1 MSDIAGTFL
10 RQLGAY
16 FLPAALTLA
25 LQAAPLGMPA
35 DVRGHENT
43 LAKLKTYLLVG
54 NCVKARELYKQLSGK
69 TGQKQ
74 NHKNDFALLLLTVQA
89 RNIHAFKCLIECGAD
104 MSQAGPSQRELLLGE
119 AIWLRDKAAIKLVQE
134 HGGQENK
141 FMRAALG
148 KVKEIDDLLK
158 TNAKASRAIDKEG
171 RSLLH
176 WAAVDGQTL
185 IASHLLKA
193 GAAIDGEPGG
203 KNNNKQGKYR
213 MTPLTV
219 ALDNNCLNC
228 AEFLLDNGAAAA
240 GRKMDERTPMHA
252 AAHMS
257 NLKMMDRLLA
267 AGADTNALDRQGET
281 ALHQAALTGDSIT
294 APYLIAH
301 GANLEI
307 KKKGTEETALALSVQ
322 ADHSNIAELLL
333 KAGADINCRDARGF
347 TPLMVAAKAKNK
359 RLCQLLLA
367 YRADKNALDR
377 QNRTAGKMLPADATN
392 DLKALFYENAQ

>member
-1 MSDIAGTFL
+1 
-10 RQLGAY
+10 
-16 FLPAALTLA
+16 
-25 LQAAPLGMPA
+25 
-35 DVRGHENT
+35 
-43 LAKLKTYLLVG
+43 
-54 NCVKARELYKQLSGK
+54 
-69 TGQKQ
+69 
-74 NHKNDFALLLLTVQA
+74 
-89 RNIHAFKCLIECGAD
+89 
-104 MSQAGPSQRELLLGE
+104 
-119 AIWLRDKAAIKLVQE
+119 
-134 HGGQENK
+134 
-141 FMRAALG
+141 
-148 KVKEIDDLLK
+148 
-158 TNAKASRAIDKEG
+158 
-171 RSLLH
+171 
-176 WAAVDGQTL
+176 
-185 IASHLLKA
+185 
-193 GAAIDGEPGG
+193 
-203 KNNNKQGKYR
+203 
-213 MTPLTV
+213 
-219 ALDNNCLNC
+219 
-228 AEFLLDNGAAAA
+228 
-240 GRKMDERTPMHA
+240 
-252 AAHMS
+252 
-257 NLKMMDRLLA
+257 MDRLLA